1 MRRIVCEDC
10 GKRYD
15 FEKEDFCP
23 KCGAFNQPV
32 KTWGMDRQGNVI
44 RVDGVNER
52 NHAESFVHS
61 EIHKEKHV
69 RQARGMDWSGKT
81 KMTRQPPLP
90 PRQVAPQKR
99 PSSQTQNNNAKRG
112 LRALLYF
119 FIALIVINF
128 LIPLLVTLL
137 SLF

>member
-1 MRRIVCEDC
+1 MKQIACENC

-32 KTWGMDRQGNVI
+32 KTWGMDGQGNVI

-52 NHAESFVHS
+52 NHAASFVHR
-61 EIHKEKHV
+61 EVHKEKRV
-69 RQARGMDWSGKT
+69 RQATGMDWNNKT
-81 KMTRQPPLP
+81 KTARQAPP
-90 PRQVAPQKR
+90 PRQAAPQKKT
-99 PSSQTQNNNAKRG
+99 SNQAQSNNAKRG

-128 LIPLLVTLL
+128 LLPMLVTLL